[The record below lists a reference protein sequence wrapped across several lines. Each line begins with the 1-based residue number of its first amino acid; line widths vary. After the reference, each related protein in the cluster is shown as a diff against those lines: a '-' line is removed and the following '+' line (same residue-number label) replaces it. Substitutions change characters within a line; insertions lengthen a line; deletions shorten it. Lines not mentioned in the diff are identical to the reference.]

1 MLKRIIRLEPNSVR
15 TAYGI
20 TFENRYGNV
29 YIFHKTKRYRLRSA
43 AGKINIE
50 GISFTVIQGS

>member
-29 YIFHKTKRYRLRSA
+29 YIFHGTKRYRLRSA
-43 AGKINIE
+43 TGKIKIE
-50 GISFTVIQGS
+50 GITFTILQGC